1 MGMGR
6 QRSNLKNNQP
16 KTKKAETSVA
26 KLRGT
31 APPKMSPPTQDQQ
44 RSGIHA
50 TSGLFNGTGVMAA
63 FQKNLAGEGATPDTI
78 FMALEGK
85 LDMVKAGDLTP
96 VESMLFS
103 QAAAL
108 QTIFASLARRT
119 TQQEYLKQY
128 QTYLTLAL
136 KAQAQ
141 SRATLEALIELKQP
155 RHPPTFVKQANI
167 ANGPQQVNNG
177 GAPTPNYES
186 TTPMHAHAHGETRN
200 APNELLEDQR
210 DGSTFLE
217 PGATAA
223 AARGHS
229 AVEALGAGDRPQE
242 PRG

>member
-1 MGMGR
+1 M
-6 QRSNLKNNQP
+6 KNNQP
-16 KTKKAETSVA
+16 KSKKPGTAVA
-26 KLRGT
+26 KV
-31 APPKMSPPTQDQQ
+31 SPPTQDQQ
-44 RSGIHA
+44 RSGINA

-78 FMALEGK
+78 FMALEEK
-85 LDMVKAGDLTP
+85 LDLVKAGDLTP

-155 RHPPTFVKQANI
+155 RHAPTFVKQANI

-177 GAPTPNYES
+177 TAPNYES
-186 TTPMHAHAHGETRN
+186 GTRAYAHAHGDTQN
-200 APNELLEDQR
+200 AQNRLLEDQR
-210 DGSTFLE
+210 DGSTYLE
-217 PGATAA
+217 HGATGAA
-223 AARGHS
+223 AGGHQ
-229 AVEALGAGDRPQE
+229 AVAALGAVHRADQPGGQ
-242 PRG
+242 GKG